1 MEELKNNEDTNIKN
15 ENDYLEMT
23 NHLKSIYD
31 IKEKELSIVKE
42 DNLDLKKVVMSCY
55 GCIRLL
61 DQNYHNILLDDSCN
75 QLIIESLRSYLSDIV
90 EYKILKL
97 EEEL

>member
-1 MEELKNNEDTNIKN
+1 MNELKNNQDINFVN
-15 ENDYLEMT
+15 EQEYLDMT
-23 NHLKSIYD
+23 KQLKDLYD
-31 IKEKELSIVKE
+31 KKEKELEKVKE

-55 GCIRLL
+55 GTIRLL
-61 DQNYHNILLDDSCN
+61 DNNYHNIILDESCN
-75 QLIIESLRSYLSDIV
+75 QIIIESLRSYLSDIV

>member
-1 MEELKNNEDTNIKN
+1 MEELKNNEETNIKN

-23 NHLKSIYD
+23 NHLKDLYD
-31 IKEKELSIVKE
+31 KKEKELSIVKE
-42 DNLDLKKVVMSCY
+42 DNLDLKKIIMSCY
-55 GCIRLL
+55 GTIRLL

-75 QLIIESLRSYLSDIV
+75 QLIIESLRSYLSDVV

-97 EEEL
+97 EDEL

>member
-31 IKEKELSIVKE
+31 IKEKELSNVKE
-42 DNLDLKKVVMSCY
+42 DNLDFKKVIMSCY

-75 QLIIESLRSYLSDIV
+75 QLIIESLRSYLSDVV